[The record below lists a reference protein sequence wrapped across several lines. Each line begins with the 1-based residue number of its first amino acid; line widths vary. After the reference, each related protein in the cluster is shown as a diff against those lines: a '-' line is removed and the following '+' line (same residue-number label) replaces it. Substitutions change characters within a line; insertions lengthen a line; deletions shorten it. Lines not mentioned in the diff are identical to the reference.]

1 MADFPIYRLV
11 KGNTLTFTEMDDNL
25 RWLSRNM
32 SGSTVTITGS
42 VIGMSGS
49 VNIIGNVQ
57 IAGTA
62 SIGFIKSEGYSTGS
76 NQLGDDT
83 LDTQTLI
90 GIVSVSGSMSVSGS
104 TVINNLTGS
113 LFGTSSWARNA
124 TTASYALNAVS
135 ASFASTASY
144 VNPLNQQVIITGSL
158 IQGLGGNIATG
169 EYSHAEGSITK
180 AIGDYSHAEGDN
192 TQAKGNYSHTEGQ
205 ETIASGS
212 YSHAEGYN
220 TISSGSYS
228 HAEGE
233 STVASG
239 IGAHAE
245 GFYTVAS
252 GDYQH
257 VQGQFNI
264 SSSDVGAFII
274 GNGDVYNRSNLVFA
288 SGSQFQ
294 ITGSLKVLGSITGS
308 LFGTAS
314 NAVSSSYA
322 LSASYAVSSSYAYT
336 ASSAISA
343 YTASS
348 SVSSSYAITA
358 SHAESLKIGLNLS
371 ASSINITNN
380 IVANSITAQ
389 SASFG
394 YVQTITGSAVI
405 IGEEFIILNT
415 QTPTA
420 RYAGLIIYDSGSS
433 TTTASLVWDS
443 QTNHFVYSNNSGSSY
458 SGGGFIAG
466 PKNSGSLADVTYPTL
481 NRVVRGQG
489 DDHIYDSN
497 IIDND
502 IKVSIS
508 IPLAVTGSITAT
520 QGFTGSLFGTASSA
534 VSSSYAYTASSAIN
548 SFYAYTASSAVSS
561 SYAYTASS
569 AISASLSISSSYVSG
584 SAAIVTNLTSSNDAL
599 INGIPIGKGL
609 GSVATNIA
617 IGQGALANFVAG
629 TNSNNTA
636 IGNNAMFSASS
647 GNYNT
652 AVGSGALVRNGTGFQ
667 NTAIGS
673 FAMFTNGSGSYNT
686 AVGYSAMQLS
696 TGSFNTAIGNL
707 AMPQNTGSNNTVIGY
722 QAMLNGRSSTDNVAI
737 GQNSLGN
744 ARIANYN
751 VSIGSLSLYNAS
763 GTGFGTSSYNIAIG
777 YEAARRTQ
785 GAFLY
790 SASYGIFIGT
800 DVRPLQDVSNNEIV
814 IGYQAIGSGSNTVS
828 IGNSS
833 ITITQLQ
840 GSVRTTGAFTGSLFG
855 TSSWSENTISS
866 SYDYTASSAV
876 NSSNALT
883 LNQTSSNG
891 FVSNMSDTYTGTAKI
906 TDIITLSSAEY
917 AAIGAPLTSTLY
929 III

>member
-90 GIVSVSGSMSVSGS
+90 GIVSVSGSMRVSGS

-113 LFGTSSWARNA
+113 LFGTSSWA
-124 TTASYALNAVS
+124 VS
-135 ASFASTASY
+135 ASWAPSQAIDASKITTGSVTAS
-144 VNPLNQQVIITGSL
+144 VDVTNTAF
-158 IQGLGGNIATG
+158 NIV
-169 EYSHAEGSITK
+169 S
-180 AIGDYSHAEGDN
+180 
-192 TQAKGNYSHTEGQ
+192 
-205 ETIASGS
+205 ASVKLL
-212 YSHAEGYN
+212 H
-220 TISSGSYS
+220 ISSSGGVSIGSD
-228 HAEGE
+228 
-233 STVASG
+233 TVASG
-239 IGAHAE
+239 IGSHAE
-245 GFYTVAS
+245 GTDTQAIGEASHAEGSLTKTGINTAYYATSVVNSIIVFSASYGDVSSVFPSGFPYPGLILLDDTFGDNVYGKKIFTISETNYFGAYTEIGLQQSNINTTVAKVAYANDLS
-252 GDYQH
+252 SNTGDQTIQGDYSHTEGRSTLAIGNYSHAEGNQTIALGDHQH
-257 VQGQFNI
+257 VQGRFNI
-264 SSSDVGAFII
+264 LSLDQSAFII
-274 GNGDVYNRSNLVFA
+274 GNGTDNLNRRNLVFA
-288 SGSQFQ
+288 SGSSFQ
-294 ITGSLKVLGSITGS
+294 VTGSLDVLGGITGS

-314 NAVSSSYA
+314 YSNNSLSASYAISASYA
-322 LSASYAVSSSYAYT
+322 LSA
-336 ASSAISA
+336 
-343 YTASS
+343 
-348 SVSSSYAITA
+348 
-358 SHAESLKIGLNLS
+358 
-371 ASSINITNN
+371 
-380 IVANSITAQ
+380 
-389 SASFG
+389 
-394 YVQTITGSAVI
+394 
-405 IGEEFIILNT
+405 
-415 QTPTA
+415 
-420 RYAGLIIYDSGSS
+420 
-433 TTTASLVWDS
+433 
-443 QTNHFVYSNNSGSSY
+443 
-458 SGGGFIAG
+458 
-466 PKNSGSLADVTYPTL
+466 
-481 NRVVRGQG
+481 
-489 DDHIYDSN
+489 
-497 IIDND
+497 
-502 IKVSIS
+502 
-508 IPLAVTGSITAT
+508 
-520 QGFTGSLFGTASSA
+520 
-534 VSSSYAYTASSAIN
+534 
-548 SFYAYTASSAVSS
+548 
-561 SYAYTASS
+561 
-569 AISASLSISSSYVSG
+569 SYVSG

-652 AVGSGALVRNGTGFQ
+652 AVGSGTLVRNGTGFQ

-722 QAMLNGRSSTDNVAI
+722 QAMLNARSSVDNVSI
-737 GQNSLGN
+737 GQNSLGT
-744 ARIANYN
+744 ARNANYN

-800 DVRPLQDVSNNEIV
+800 DVRPRQDVSNNEIV

-866 SYDYTASSAV
+866 SYAYTASSAV